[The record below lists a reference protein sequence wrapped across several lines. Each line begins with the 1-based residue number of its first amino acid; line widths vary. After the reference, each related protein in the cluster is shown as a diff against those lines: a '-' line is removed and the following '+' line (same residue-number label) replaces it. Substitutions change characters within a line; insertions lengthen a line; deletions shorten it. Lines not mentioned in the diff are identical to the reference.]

1 MSKEMDNPNPEI
13 FQTEY
18 IKRVEKN
25 ETNENERDDFDAL
38 EIFGFLFI
46 FNFSDL
52 IRHIMD
58 PEHPCKMKSIVNLK

>member
-25 ETNENERDDFDAL
+25 ETNENERDDFDSL
-38 EIFGFLFI
+38 EIFGFLKF
-46 FNFSDL
+46 F
-52 IRHIMD
+52 
-58 PEHPCKMKSIVNLK
+58 